1 MNIQDNED
9 GEGDWKKEMK
19 GKSNKNLIVKGK
31 CDGILF
37 QRTVGKTEGILTC
50 SDFLKERN
58 EFSDE
63 RVLNVMKW
71 KRRMKE
77 KLLI

>member
-1 MNIQDNED
+1 MKLREKST
-9 GEGDWKKEMK
+9 GHGSLKKEMK
-19 GKSNKNLIVKGK
+19 GKSNKNVIVKRK

-50 SDFLKERN
+50 SDFLKDRN

-63 RVLNVMKW
+63 RVLNVMK
-71 KRRMKE
+71 
-77 KLLI
+77 